1 MPDVWL
7 ISGIPG
13 AGKTT
18 TGRLLA
24 ARFPRSAFIEGDL
37 LQEWLVNG
45 IVWPGDEPAAESERQ
60 MSLNVRN
67 QCLLARSYSEAG
79 FTPVI
84 DYVVVSGRL
93 LDEYRRGLA
102 DLALHFVVLHPGK
115 GTVLAR
121 EAARDKSVRHK
132 AKHGVTIGE
141 RFAHLEARMLSR
153 GSASGWTTRELP
165 RQRRWTSACATG
177 TARGSVDRGS

>member
-18 TGRLLA
+18 TGRVLA

-67 QCLLARSYSEAG
+67 QCLLARSYAEAG

-115 GTVLAR
+115 GTVLA
-121 EAARDKSVRHK
+121 ARP
-132 AKHGVTIGE
+132 
-141 RFAHLEARMLSR
+141 R
-153 GSASGWTTRELP
+153 G
-165 RQRRWTSACATG
+165 RRACATRPS
-177 TARGSVDRGS
+177 TASPSASASRTSRRAC

>member
-24 ARFPRSAFIEGDL
+24 ACFPRSAFVEGDL
-37 LQEWLVNG
+37 LQEWLVSG
-45 IVWPGDEPAAESERQ
+45 IVWPGDEPAEESERQ
-60 MSLNVRN
+60 ISLNVRN
-67 QCLLARSYSEAG
+67 QCLLAGSYAEAG

-84 DYVVVSGRL
+84 DYVVVSRRL
-93 LDEYRRGLA
+93 LDEYRRDLDG
-102 DLALHFVVLHPGK
+102 LALHFVVLHPGK

-121 EAARDKSVRHK
+121 EAAREKSIRHK
-132 AKHGVTIGE
+132 ARHRVTIGE
-141 RFAHLEARMLSR
+141 RFAHLEARVVAELSGIGLWVDNAR
-153 GSASGWTTRELP
+153 
-165 RQRRWTSACATG
+165 ATAAE
-177 TARGSVDRGS
+177 TVDLILRDRDRARLG